1 MINDGLTKLV
11 RILNKK
17 EKYSSYSRDDFDYYG
32 IRDIEEN
39 LFDEVS
45 YSLQTNFNKKLLEG

>member
-17 EKYSSYSRDDFDYYG
+17 EKYSSYGRDDFDYYG

-45 YSLQTNFNKKLLEG
+45 YSLQINFNKKLLEG

>member
-1 MINDGLTKLV
+1 MINDCLTKLV

-17 EKYSSYSRDDFDYYG
+17 EKHSSYGRDDFDYYG
-32 IRDIEEN
+32 IRDIEKN

-45 YSLQTNFNKKLLEG
+45 YSLQTNFNKKLLDG

>member
-17 EKYSSYSRDDFDYYG
+17 EKYSSYDRDDFDYYG

-45 YSLQTNFNKKLLEG
+45 YSLQINFNKKLLEG